1 MPTVAPMKLMIAL
14 EFESTGDP
22 ETSWFQRLSLP
33 KGRNPL
39 RLAPCPVLIALQAL
53 WVAPEPDPPEPEP
66 PEPLPPDP
74 LPEPFPPEPEP
85 PPPVFRVEPVVPP
98 PQFEQASAIANAV
111 VAASSLI
118 AEKCMP
124 LLSQETVGKPCDV
137 RPYRAENTDMYS

>member
-1 MPTVAPMKLMIAL
+1 MPTVGPMKLMIAL

-39 RLAPCPVLIALQAL
+39 RLAPCPVLIALHAL

-66 PEPLPPDP
+66 LPPDP
-74 LPEPFPPEPEP
+74 LPDPFPPLPEP
-85 PPPVFRVEPVVPP
+85 LPPVFRVEPVVPP
-98 PQFEQASAIANAV
+98 PQFVQASASASAAV
-111 VAASSLI
+111 PASSLI

-124 LLSQETVGKPCDV
+124 LLSQEMQDKPCDL
-137 RPYRAENTDMYS
+137 RPCSAENWDMYS